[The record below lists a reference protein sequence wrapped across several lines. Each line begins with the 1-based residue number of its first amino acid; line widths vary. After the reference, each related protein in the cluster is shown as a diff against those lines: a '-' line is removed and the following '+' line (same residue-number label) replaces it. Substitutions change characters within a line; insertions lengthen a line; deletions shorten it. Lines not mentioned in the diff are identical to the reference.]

1 MDRRPERRGDRLM
14 NPRSRVMLIGGLVGG
29 LIGVLAAQ
37 LYLRSAEIKAE
48 QAEDVEEAK
57 LPSLEPGD
65 MIKLV
70 LSVLGVLKLVDGL
83 AQPGKS

>member
-1 MDRRPERRGDRLM
+1 M
-14 NPRSRVMLIGGLVGG
+14 NLRTRVMMIGGLVGG

-37 LYLRSAEIKAE
+37 LYLRSAETK
-48 QAEDVEEAK
+48 EEEGEEVA
-57 LPSLEPGD
+57 LPSLEPRD

-83 AQPGKS
+83 AGPPRS

>member
-1 MDRRPERRGDRLM
+1 M
-14 NPRSRVMLIGGLVGG
+14 NVRTRVMLIGGLAGG

-37 LYLRSAEIKAE
+37 LYLRSAGVEAEKEEKAE
-48 QAEDVEEAK
+48 
-57 LPSLEPGD
+57 LPSLEPRD

-83 AQPGKS
+83 AEPGRS

>member
-1 MDRRPERRGDRLM
+1 M
-14 NPRSRVMLIGGLVGG
+14 NLRTRVMMIGGLVGG

-37 LYLRSAEIKAE
+37 LYLRSAETKAE
-48 QAEDVEEAK
+48 EGEEVE
-57 LPSLEPGD
+57 LPSLEPRD

-83 AQPGKS
+83 AGPPRS

>member
-1 MDRRPERRGDRLM
+1 VNLRT
-14 NPRSRVMLIGGLVGG
+14 RVMMIGGLVGG

-37 LYLRSAEIKAE
+37 LYLRSAETKAE
-48 QAEDVEEAK
+48 GGEEVE
-57 LPSLEPGD
+57 LPSLEPRD

-83 AQPGKS
+83 AGPPRS